1 MSHLYAIQR
10 EILEFLDSQ
19 TTADT
24 TAIRRQLAYTA
35 DVTVTYDALEPHLER
50 LEEEGHVQSVG
61 ADGPGTTYYRL
72 GDTASVRSPQTASD

>member
-1 MSHLYAIQR
+1 MTHLYEIQR
-10 EILEFLDSQ
+10 EIIEFLDGQ

-50 LEEEGHVQSVG
+50 LEEQGHVESTRT
-61 ADGPGTTYYRL
+61 DGSGTTYYRL
-72 GDTASVRSPQTASD
+72 GDTTATPSPRSASD